1 MKLSEKSGRLI
12 MEDSMQNKILVFE
25 SKSIRRI
32 WYDEELYFSVVDVVG
47 VLTESKDDLTA
58 RKFWNKLS

>member
-1 MKLSEKSGRLI
+1 
-12 MEDSMQNKILVFE
+12 MQNKIVVFE